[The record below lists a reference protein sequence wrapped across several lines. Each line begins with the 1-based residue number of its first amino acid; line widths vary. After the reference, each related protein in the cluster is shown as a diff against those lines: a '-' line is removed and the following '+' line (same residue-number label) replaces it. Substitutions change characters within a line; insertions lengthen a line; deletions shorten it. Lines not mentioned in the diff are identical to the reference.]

1 MENKGTNNM
10 RKLLQTIGAAA
21 ALLTLSMVTN
31 AAEVPPYPRPVA
43 PPVYVPPPFSWTG
56 FYLGA
61 NLGGAWGQ
69 RNLTDTLLGL
79 TLSNVNDKGAFIG
92 GGQLGF
98 NYQFGNFVLGVE
110 GDFDGVGTTN
120 SPGTGVVGPAFG
132 TIQVTSN
139 NRWITTLAGRFGV
152 TNDTWLFYG
161 KAGGGWVGYDN
172 LTITNTVTGAR
183 ITGFGNN
190 TNNGWL
196 VGAGIEWALAPNWSV
211 KIEYDYL
218 GLSSQTFTAPTGT
231 FLAGDT
237 FTTSKP
243 NVQMV
248 KVGANYLFKYWV
260 GGY

>member
-1 MENKGTNNM
+1 M
-10 RKLLQTIGAAA
+10 RKPLQTIGAAA
-21 ALLTLSMVTN
+21 ALLALSMVAN

-56 FYLGA
+56 FYVGA

-79 TLSNVNDKGAFIG
+79 TLSNINDKGAFIG
-92 GGQLGF
+92 GGQLGY
-98 NYQFGNFVLGVE
+98 NYQFGNAVLGIE
-110 GDFDGVGTTN
+110 ADFDGVATTN